1 MASNKYGLPRPD
13 MLDLTFCNVWIN
25 APRGYEAH
33 YDYDYRVIA
42 VIQPI
47 NMLLIR
53 KYKVLK
59 EYKNG
64 VRNEAT
70 DEYRLVKIYDI
81 DIYDLTDL
89 VDDIKHQTLN
99 FRPVWQTGF
108 ATEVNQF
115 LDILKENRKH
125 FDFKKGDEVCI
136 QSWLCQGGD
145 EYKRA
150 KPYLTTIIDI
160 NDHRVIY
167 NDPEGCGW
175 NDSLYSLVPVNSP
188 WCSYLGCQKQYK
200 WQEEEEEEKYK

>member
-81 DIYDLTDL
+81 DI
-89 VDDIKHQTLN
+89 
-99 FRPVWQTGF
+99 
-108 ATEVNQF
+108 
-115 LDILKENRKH
+115 
-125 FDFKKGDEVCI
+125 
-136 QSWLCQGGD
+136 
-145 EYKRA
+145 
-150 KPYLTTIIDI
+150 

-188 WCSYLGCQKQYK
+188 WCSYLECQKQYK
-200 WQEEEEEEKYK
+200 WQEEEEE